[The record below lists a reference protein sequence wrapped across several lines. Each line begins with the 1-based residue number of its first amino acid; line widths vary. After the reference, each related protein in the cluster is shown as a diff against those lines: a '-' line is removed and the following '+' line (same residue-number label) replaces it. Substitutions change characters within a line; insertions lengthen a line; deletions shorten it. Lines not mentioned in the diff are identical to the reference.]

1 MFAGQVLRWAQA
13 WLGCRAGR
21 STMRQA
27 IPGSQEG
34 GEAVPERGARVG
46 LGLRVLRAGLVPG

>member
-1 MFAGQVLRWAQA
+1 
-13 WLGCRAGR
+13 
-21 STMRQA
+21 MRQA